1 MRIRSLFYA
10 LLVFALVSCGGKD
23 NPVTPTISVFGV
35 PGEYSVP
42 AEGVSASVNVTAS
55 MSWVASCTVSWI
67 TVTPTAGKG
76 GSQVPVE
83 ITVAENFEQERTGE
97 VVFTVSGTT
106 KSTSIQVT
114 QEAAEGVGA
123 DDPPVVV
130 GEQVFLQKFD
140 DGAGLGEFTI
150 VTVERGGFPG
160 DIWTTDS
167 AHPEYGAKA
176 QAYVSATATRY
187 KTECMLVSPLINLKG
202 HNRLYLRFLHAL
214 NYANGDPASNFIGL
228 KISDDRGASWKDLT
242 IPNLPTGS
250 SFEFISSGDINLYS
264 YRDKVVQLAFVYKS
278 TTTIAP
284 TWEVKQVL
292 ISEKEEEIIKVD
304 WGDTYTA
311 VPAWMELPQVT
322 DQDNYYIHTAIINQN
337 YRNYS
342 FMYDPTHLVAPWV
355 AYPLCDLY
363 TKKTVSRTDNWR
375 ADPFVPLQADVTAGG
390 SYQFSSKGYDRG
402 HQIASADRLA
412 STSMNEQTF
421 YFTNA
426 TPQLS
431 NFNQGIWANLEEK
444 VRDWSTSANGTD
456 TLYVVTGCVVNDQCT
471 SVADHNNRQVTVPA
485 GYYKAL
491 LRKAKDSNNY
501 LGAAFYME
509 HRNYSSTEQNLK
521 DYAMSISELETKV
534 GMTFFVNLPTEQ
546 AGAIKAQDPR
556 DFNTYGFWNLK

>member
-1 MRIRSLFYA
+1 MKIRSLFYA

-55 MSWVASCTVSWI
+55 MSWVASSTVSWI

-214 NYANGDPASNFIGL
+214 NYANNEPVSNFIGL
-228 KISDDRGASWKDLT
+228 KISDDKGESWHDLT
-242 IPNLPTGS
+242 IPNLPAGS
-250 SFEFISSGDINLYS
+250 NFEFVSSGDINLYA

-292 ISEKEEEIIKVD
+292 ISEKEEEIVKVD
-304 WGDTYTA
+304 LGDTYTG

-322 DQDNYYIHTAIINQN
+322 NPDNFRIHTALIGENN

-342 FMYDPTHLVAPWV
+342 FTYDPAHLVAPWV

-363 TKKTVSRTDNWR
+363 TKKTVARTDNWR
-375 ADPFVPLQADVTAGG
+375 PDPFVTVQAN
-390 SYQFSSKGYDRG
+390 YQSSPTGYDRG
-402 HQIASADRLA
+402 HQIASADRQA

-421 YFTNA
+421 YFTNI

-431 NFNQGIWANLEEK
+431 GLNQGIWANLEEK
-444 VRDWSTSANGTD
+444 VRDWSASKNGTD
-456 TLYVVTGCVVNDQCT
+456 TLYVVTGCVVNDQCLT
-471 SVADHNNRQVTVPA
+471 VTDHNGKPVSIPS

-491 LRKAKDSNNY
+491 LRKAKDSGNY
-501 LGAAFYME
+501 IGAAFYLD
-509 HRNYSSTEQNLK
+509 HSNAIPANTALK
-521 DYAMSISELETKV
+521 TFAMSISELETKV
-534 GMTFFVNLPTEQ
+534 GMTFFVNLPIEQ
-546 AGAIKAQDPR
+546 AGAIKAQDPKS
-556 DFNTYGFWNLK
+556 TSFWNLK